1 MPDTT
6 EAVASRLHEF
16 IEAAKQ
22 KTSAR
27 PAQGEYSERM
37 APAARKE
44 PILET
49 YEAYL
54 SKLTPDDL
62 TKLDEIIKKMSGA
75 V

>member
-16 IEAAKQ
+16 IKEAKQ
-22 KTSAR
+22 KTSTR
-27 PAQGEYSERM
+27 PAQVKYSERM
-37 APAARKE
+37 APATGKE
-44 PILET
+44 PILEI